1 LLPIDS
7 LRFLNER
14 IIAESLNE
22 RVGLFSSTEPSTG
35 VADPQGMK
43 RVSIA

>member
-1 LLPIDS
+1 MQALETSMDNQ
-7 LRFLNER
+7 RT
-14 IIAESLNE
+14 
-22 RVGLFSSTEPSTG
+22 TEPSTG